1 MKGLIRMQPY
11 SPAIE
16 ELRLLQ
22 ALRLHQK
29 RIRHNYPQDNFTNL
43 LELSRKP
50 TTLGQKLSDA
60 LTKYLGSWLFI
71 ATQSIC
77 ILAWIGYNI
86 YSKNDS
92 WDPYPF
98 IFLNLLLSFQAAYTA
113 PVIMMSQNRQYEI
126 DRQQMVNGLEV
137 NFKAELEIELLHQ
150 KIDMMREK
158 EFLILTKSIQ
168 ELSKKIDA
176 NKTAK

>member
-71 ATQSIC
+71 ATQIIC

-86 YSKNDS
+86 
-92 WDPYPF
+92 
-98 IFLNLLLSFQAAYTA
+98 
-113 PVIMMSQNRQYEI
+113 
-126 DRQQMVNGLEV
+126 
-137 NFKAELEIELLHQ
+137 
-150 KIDMMREK
+150 
-158 EFLILTKSIQ
+158 
-168 ELSKKIDA
+168 
-176 NKTAK
+176 